1 MSLLQTSSP
10 INFSTTAG
18 YEDQNTRNGSQC
30 LPEKMGEWIFTV
42 FPVYIVLISVFG
54 IVMNVFVLAVFCLH
68 RKACTVAEIYLS
80 NLAVADLVV
89 VALLPFWAVYTA
101 NRFGWPFSAPLCI
114 LVNLSISMNALCSIN
129 FLVMISIDRYLA
141 LVHPLS
147 DTKMRRPRYAKLCC
161 VLMWCIGLLMSVPQ
175 MYRKIEYISSSNKT
189 LCSVVFPDENA
200 LKVYEVFLTML
211 NFIIPVSIISFC
223 TAMIVR
229 VLNKRISAKKKE
241 LKASTLMFTVLVAFL
256 ICWVPFH
263 VVRIMGLL
271 ERYGGTGYYGLC
283 VLDTWRQICI
293 NLAFFNSVLN
303 PGLYVVVGQNFRR
316 KVREMFNQWHKR
328 MNSTIISRTMHTS
341 IRLERESRLSRAKT
355 EGLGA

>member
-1 MSLLQTSSP
+1 
-10 INFSTTAG
+10 
-18 YEDQNTRNGSQC
+18 
-30 LPEKMGEWIFTV
+30 MGEWIFTV
-42 FPVYIVLISVFG
+42 LPVYIVLISVFG
-54 IVMNVFVLAVFCLH
+54 IVMNVFVLVVFCVH
-68 RKACTVAEIYLS
+68 KKACTVAEIYLS

-101 NRFGWPFSAPLCI
+101 KRFSWTFSAHICR

-161 VLMWCIGLLMSVPQ
+161 ALMWCIGLLMSVPQ
-175 MYRKIEYISSSNKT
+175 MYRKVDYDQNFNGTVCFVPFPNK
-189 LCSVVFPDENA
+189 NA

-223 TAMIVR
+223 TAMIIR
-229 VLNKRISAKKKE
+229 VLNKRISTQKKE
-241 LKASTLMFTVLVAFL
+241 LKASTLMFTVLVVFL
-256 ICWVPFH
+256 ICWVPIH

-271 ERYGGTGYYGLC
+271 ERFGVIGYRGMC
-283 VLDTWRQICI
+283 VLDIWRQICI

-303 PGLYVVVGQNFRR
+303 PVLYVVVGQNFRR
-316 KVREMFNQWHKR
+316 KVREMFNRWHR
-328 MNSTIISRTMHTS
+328 RVNSTIISRTMHTG
-341 IRLERESRLSRAKT
+341 IRLETESRLSCRKT
-355 EGLGA
+355 EGLKN